1 MKLAHDF
8 ILALV
13 TTANK
18 QEAELIVETL
28 QEKKLIA
35 CANILGPVLSLFEWS
50 GKLERVEEC
59 LILLKSHRDLTEKLA
74 EAIRALHS
82 YEVPEIIFLP
92 IVGGSESYLNWLT
105 NCLISQ
111 E

>member
-1 MKLAHDF
+1 MQHDF

-18 QEAELIVETL
+18 QEAEKIAKTL
-28 QEKKLIA
+28 LDKKLVA
-35 CANILGPVLSLFEWS
+35 CANILGPILSLFRWS
-50 GKLERVEEC
+50 GKLEEVEEY
-59 LILLKSHRDLTEKLA
+59 LILLKSHKDLTEKLA
-74 EAIRALHS
+74 ETVKNLHS

-92 IVGGSESYLNWLT
+92 IAGGSESYLNWLAS
-105 NCLISQ
+105 CLTSS